1 MRLLRSTFQKD
12 GCRRGMAR
20 PIPCRGIAPSGHFHR
35 PIYSEKSFLM
45 PARDKRDQTNMI
57 RPNRHRNSW
66 LGILV
71 LMASLLCF
79 ACSSDSG
86 DTTTQSTPT
95 TRPVLSEP
103 PLPSKDERLASIG
116 DAVSKIRELP
126 FVDKADVMFVDA
138 GLLAETRAK
147 GLENA
152 EVRADIVDSER
163 LLKLL
168 GLIPLS
174 SNLLEIESRLLELS
188 TSGAYDYESGVLQ
201 MLDEAEELSVKQEAV
216 YSHEY
221 AHLLQDANFDL
232 SELYKSVNGDSDR
245 EMALQALID
254 GEATFVESTYAAQN
268 ISVDDVTDLVA
279 IDPKD
284 RAVLQ
289 GTPVFLILSLNWPYS
304 AGYAFAKATWQY
316 GGMTALDA
324 VWRDLPKTTEQILHP
339 DKYRANEFP
348 KIPLKLPDLTTVLGD
363 GWMVTAEDVLGEA
376 GISLWLEASGVQ
388 NSAAAQA
395 ASGWGRDAYAVLTGP
410 NGGSAMGLL
419 IEWDEP
425 NTDSVEFSSA
435 FEQAMNTSPIF
446 TKLLDEDVT
455 VDSWDGP
462 SGVLSVALDG
472 ITGDVGVVVAPT
484 PELAE
489 LMLNVLVTE

>member
-1 MRLLRSTFQKD
+1 
-12 GCRRGMAR
+12 
-20 PIPCRGIAPSGHFHR
+20 
-35 PIYSEKSFLM
+35 M

-79 ACSSDSG
+79 TCSSGSSDSG

-95 TRPVLSEP
+95 SPPVLSET

-174 SNLLEIESRLLELS
+174 SNLLEIEARLLELS
-188 TSGAYDYESGVLQ
+188 TSGMYDYELGVLQ
-201 MLDEAEELSVKQEAV
+201 MLDEGDEVSVKQEVV

-221 AHLLQDANFDL
+221 THLLQDANFDL

-268 ISVDDVTDLVA
+268 ISVDDVTDLVSV
-279 IDPKD
+279 DPKD

-289 GTPVFLILSLNWPYS
+289 GTPVFLLLSLNWPYS
-304 AGYAFAKATWQY
+304 AGYAFANATWQH
-316 GGMTALDA
+316 GGMAALDA
-324 VWRDLPKTTEQILHP
+324 VWRDLPETTEQILHP
-339 DKYRANEFP
+339 EKYRANEFS
-348 KIPLKLPDLTTVLGD
+348 KIPLKLPDLTTILGD
-363 GWMVTAEDVLGEA
+363 GWIVTAEDVLGEA
-376 GISLWLEASGVQ
+376 GISLWLEAFGVQ
-388 NSAAAQA
+388 NSVAAQA

-435 FEQAMNTSPIF
+435 FEQAMSTAPMF
-446 TKLLDEDVT
+446 TKLLNKNVT

-462 SGVLSVALDG
+462 AGVLSVALDG

-484 PELAE
+484 PELSE